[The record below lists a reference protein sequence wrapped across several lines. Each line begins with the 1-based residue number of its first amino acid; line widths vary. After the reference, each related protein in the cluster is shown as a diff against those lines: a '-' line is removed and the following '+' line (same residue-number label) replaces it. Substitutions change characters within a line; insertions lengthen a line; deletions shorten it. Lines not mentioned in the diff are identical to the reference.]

1 MHQPERVG
9 QNHGKGNH
17 RNHISSG
24 TLSSLRARETLL
36 VATNRFLPLSFPT
49 SAVKWKESG
58 DPEPLF
64 TFFIFLHCFFFYLLM
79 FPKYSGRNSRR
90 NEILGVGGF
99 WILSRAR
106 LKKILGAH
114 LLSPV
119 PPNPKHVAE
128 PLYHTT
134 YNIHTYHHLFGEELC
149 ARKLE

>member
-1 MHQPERVG
+1 MEGVG
-9 QNHGKGNH
+9 GPGAAFHLFYF
-17 RNHISSG
+17 S
-24 TLSSLRARETLL
+24 
-36 VATNRFLPLSFPT
+36 PL
-49 SAVKWKESG
+49 
-58 DPEPLF
+58 
-64 TFFIFLHCFFFYLLM
+64 FFFYLLM

-134 YNIHTYHHLFGEELC
+134 YNIHTYHHLFGEELL
-149 ARKLE
+149 A